1 MMDENEMLPFSD
13 YVNTEK
19 AAKMLG
25 LSKRRLTD
33 YINQDR
39 LPSKRVGRVHFVRI
53 VDVENLK
60 LNPSGRKHK
69 QPPAWRN
76 YKNSGKVLATEL
88 VVPVRAGQQEALTER
103 LQAIRDAE
111 EHIFPGTIARYVV
124 SDDPN
129 LQTIRI
135 WLLWKTVEMPSDE
148 ERQTHLSTFQGALAD
163 LLDWDTAHSQTTEV
177 LLHT

>member
-1 MMDENEMLPFSD
+1 
-13 YVNTEK
+13 
-19 AAKMLG
+19 MLG
-25 LSKRRLTD
+25 ISRSRLYD
-33 YINQDR
+33 YIRAKR
-39 LPSKRVGRVHFVRI
+39 LPAKHIGKSYLMRVE
-53 VDVENLK
+53 DVEQFK

-88 VVPVRAGQQEALTER
+88 VVPVRAGQQEALIER

-111 EHIFPGTIARYVV
+111 EHTFPGTIARYVV

-148 ERQTHLSTFQGALAD
+148 ERQTHLSAFQDALAD
-163 LLDWDTAHSQTTEV
+163 LLDWDAAHSQTTEV